1 MSPVY
6 MKIIATINFSI
17 PHSFFPMKNIS
28 KVFSYLLF
36 QLPPYSL
43 FPLVESKVLL
53 IRRNQFKDSYTRVFT
68 FFVVHQ
74 TVKKNTKSGQ
84 HKQTNVFL
92 HRYFSFKIMYSAIIM
107 VFQKPTLT
115 SETIFGNRKHFKH
128 DEKCFLIRLFSFS
141 RYLRFCLD
149 ILVLYKNSL
158 IRNIMLVLKFMTSQP
173 G

>member
-17 PHSFFPMKNIS
+17 THSFFPMKNIS

-53 IRRNQFKDSYTRVFT
+53 IRRNQFKDSYTRVLT

-74 TVKKNTKSGQ
+74 TVKKKILNQASTN
-84 HKQTNVFL
+84 KQMF
-92 HRYFSFKIMYSAIIM
+92 FSI
-107 VFQKPTLT
+107 
-115 SETIFGNRKHFKH
+115 E
-128 DEKCFLIRLFSFS
+128 
-141 RYLRFCLD
+141 
-149 ILVLYKNSL
+149 ILVSK
-158 IRNIMLVLKFMTSQP
+158 
-173 G
+173 